1 RPQSPHPRPQ
11 SRRARSPRCRAVL
24 PRPLP
29 LQTPPRRSNRS
40 TIDVRA
46 ARPDAERWIP
56 RSRRWPTSRHRP
68 RPPPRLLQQAASAT
82 ARPRPR
88 TSSSL
93 PTPPRCAATPRCP
106 TAAARRR
113 WPTARTATGAS
124 CSSSSP
130 RSRSS
135 LSSSS
140 SCHAHPLAPW
150 AAPGIDRYAVIFDAG
165 SSGSRVHVFH
175 FNANLNLVRIGSEI
189 ELFVQVRTPPPGDP
203 LPDLE
208 SRCLDSPLGG
218 FVEVEV
224 GL

>member
-1 RPQSPHPRPQ
+1 FCHRALASLP

-150 AAPGIDRYAVIFDAG
+150 AAPGID
-165 SSGSRVHVFH
+165 
-175 FNANLNLVRIGSEI
+175 SEI